1 MPHRILL
8 IEDEPG
14 LVMTLA
20 DRLRAEGYEV
30 GEAADGIT
38 GLGKVLNGSWDLVIL
53 DIGLPRKNGLEV
65 CRGIRQ
71 ARNNV
76 PILMLTAR
84 GQVVDKVVGLQLGA
98 DDYLTK
104 PFDMMELVA
113 RVGALLRRSEPRGG
127 AAPGSY
133 EFGNIRV
140 NFTRAEVTRKGQ
152 PVSLS
157 GREFHL
163 MKYLIERRG
172 EIVSREKLLEEVW
185 GYNDLPETRT
195 VDVHMAWLRAKLE
208 NNPKYPEYFL
218 TVRGM
223 GYKFAG

>member
-1 MPHRILL
+1 MSHRILL

-14 LVMTLA
+14 LVMTLV

-30 GEAADGIT
+30 SDAADGIT
-38 GLGKVLNGSWDLVIL
+38 GLGKALNGSWDLVIL
-53 DIGLPRKNGLEV
+53 DLGLPRRNGLDV

-76 PILMLTAR
+76 LMLTAR

-104 PFDMMELVA
+104 PFDMMELIA
-113 RVGALLRRSEPRGG
+113 RVGALLRRAEPRGG
-127 AAPGSY
+127 AVPGSY

-140 NFTRAEVTRKGQ
+140 DFKRAEVTRNGQ
-152 PVSLS
+152 AVSLS
-157 GREFHL
+157 SREFHL
-163 MKYLIERRG
+163 MKYLMERRG
-172 EIVSREKLLEEVW
+172 EIITREKLLEEVW
-185 GYNDLPETRT
+185 GYNAMPETRT